1 MPYDVRYST
10 VAVEQL
16 KKLRAFDRAAILDHV
31 EKLLTV
37 NPTRESKAIVK
48 KLRQPAP
55 TQYRLRSGDYRVFD
69 DVEEGLVN
77 VIQILS
83 KQDSIAYLE
92 ESP

>member
-16 KKLRAFDRAAILDHV
+16 KKLRAFDRAAILDQV
-31 EKLLTV
+31 EELLTV
-37 NPTRESKAIVK
+37 NPTLESKARVK

-55 TQYRLRSGDYRVFD
+55 TQYRLRAGDYRIFY
-69 DVEEGLVN
+69 DVEEPLVN

-83 KQDSIAYLE
+83 KEDSIAYLE
-92 ESP
+92 VTS